1 MRSRELVSVAVAA
14 ALVVISALGALKFKR
29 ERDVIRSTLTKYAA
43 AVPIAMVSSAGAQ
56 APMGVTDMVRKA
68 KGLIAR
74 GQYALARE
82 QLDRLRRQAPVRA
95 DRADTEPEENV
106 EVEPPRRRQRGPGE
120 RPLGQPLGLARGWQ
134 GRQVSPEAREF
145 FESHPGLNRRA
156 QALAGAVMAK
166 RREGEDVRQPQE
178 LLRRVIETAE
188 EGDAGAVEE
197 LLRRTERALGGAPK
211 APEAP
216 GERRQGRPGGRPPR
230 QAQALQRKWAELREA
245 ARKAEAE
252 GKDTRPLA
260 ELLPK
265 IREAME
271 KDDVKRA
278 EQLLDEGTAR
288 LERARPSPPRTRQRR
303 GRGGPADRPRG
314 AGPGRRPQAPG
325 MAGVRRL
332 IEMLIATMTQEQEAL
347 NKARDSMTNAELA
360 LREKNQE
367 QVREIL
373 QTARAELARIEH
385 GRRALVELAREGVRR
400 PSEPGARE
408 RAARPPSLRLE
419 GPLPVPFIKPRE
431 AVGHIGDA
439 FDRVRTLTD
448 DDYAA
453 GKPRLALALLER
465 VFSLP
470 EEPEKKAEDKP
481 VAGAPVTEDVVRQ
494 KLESAEEPY
503 REAKAADAE
512 RAQEAERL
520 LGEVRRLL
528 YEGKYDEADE
538 VLDRALAVL
547 GVAAPEPVGGA
558 VSEEPRR
565 EEHDEATDP

>member
-29 ERDVIRSTLTKYAA
+29 ERDVIRSTLTNYAA

-56 APMGVTDMVRKA
+56 APRSVTDMVRKA
-68 KGLIAR
+68 KSLIAR

-120 RPLGQPLGLARGWQ
+120 GPLGQPFGLARGRQ

-216 GERRQGRPGGRPPR
+216 GERRQGRPGGPPR
-230 QAQALQRKWAELREA
+230 QAQALQRKWAELGEA

-271 KDDVKRA
+271 KGDVKRA

-332 IEMLIATMTQEQEAL
+332 IEMLIATMAQEQEAL
-347 NKARDSMTNAELA
+347 NKARDSMANAELA

-385 GRRALVELAREGVRR
+385 GRRALVELAREGPRR

-408 RAARPPSLRLE
+408 RAARPPSPRLE

-431 AVGHIGDA
+431 AVGHISDA

-470 EEPEKKAEDKP
+470 EEPEKKAEGE
-481 VAGAPVTEDVVRQ
+481 ATAAASVTEDVVRQ

-503 REAKAADAE
+503 REAKAADGE

-538 VLDRALAVL
+538 VLDGALALL